1 MTENKVRE
9 DLRLM
14 GKETKKEDKKKERR
28 KDSQKE
34 EGKVS
39 TVKKRIKDQ
48 ARYIRGILKTGQ
60 DGKMEK
66 QEKEGGI

>member
-39 TVKKRIKDQ
+39 TVKKKD
-48 ARYIRGILKTGQ
+48 
-60 DGKMEK
+60 
-66 QEKEGGI
+66 